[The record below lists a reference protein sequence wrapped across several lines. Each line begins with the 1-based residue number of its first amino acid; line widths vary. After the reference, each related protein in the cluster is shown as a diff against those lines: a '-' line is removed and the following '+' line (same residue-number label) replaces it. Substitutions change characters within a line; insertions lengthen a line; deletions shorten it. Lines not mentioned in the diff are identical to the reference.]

1 MAKILAAMLWPAEL
15 AVIVA
20 AAALLTRHL
29 PAAAKMPS
37 ADASGSPPP
46 AQGRDADDSAGRR
59 PHVPGFVRFCVI
71 VLAGSAV
78 IYAVMVPLGLL
89 ASHAGPALD
98 KPLLHWILTHRVH
111 RLQEVLGQ
119 VTQIG
124 NANPSVVA
132 GCTGAV
138 CLAWS
143 WRENRWVPPTAIA
156 ALLVVAYLVT
166 LAINHTVHRAPPPG
180 SHGTFPSGGSASA
193 IAVYGLIG
201 YLLWREFS
209 ATRRGAI
216 WTAAV
221 VAALGFSEGLSRAY
235 LAAHWFTDILSG
247 LLYGCLLLGLFI
259 VAVRYLVGPARP
271 PRPAPIGAPGRHGRD
286 ERRLDPHVKRGVLVA
301 LVATAAPSTDH
312 ARGTDG
318 KPIQAPAALLSGY
331 TTLLQELR
339 RCHVIMV
346 GRET

>member
-1 MAKILAAMLWPAEL
+1 MAKILAAMLWPAGL
-15 AVIVA
+15 AAIVA

-29 PAAAKMPS
+29 PAAAKVPS
-37 ADASGSPPP
+37 AEVSGSAPP
-46 AQGRDADDSAGRR
+46 AQGRDAGATDDDPGRR
-59 PHVPGFVRFCVI
+59 PRAPGFVRFWVI
-71 VLAGSAV
+71 VVAGSAV

-98 KPLLHWILTHRVH
+98 KPLLRWILTHRIH
-111 RLQEVLGQ
+111 GLQEILSQ

-124 NANPSVVA
+124 NVSPSVVA
-132 GCTGAV
+132 ACTGAV

-143 WRENRWVPPTAIA
+143 WRANRWVPPTALA
-156 ALLVVAYLVT
+156 ALLGVAYLVT
-166 LAINHTVHRAPPPG
+166 LAINHTVHRVPPPG

-221 VAALGFSEGLSRAY
+221 VAALGFSEGFSRGY
-235 LAAHWFTDILSG
+235 LAAHWFTDILAG
-247 LLYGCLLLGLFI
+247 LFYGCLLLGLFI
-259 VAVRYLVGPARP
+259 VAV
-271 PRPAPIGAPGRHGRD
+271 
-286 ERRLDPHVKRGVLVA
+286 
-301 LVATAAPSTDH
+301 PSAH
-312 ARGTDG
+312 
-318 KPIQAPAALLSGY
+318 LSGY

-339 RCHVIMV
+339 RCHVTML

>member
-1 MAKILAAMLWPAEL
+1 MTKILAAMLWPAGL
-15 AVIVA
+15 AAIVA
-20 AAALLTRHL
+20 AATLLTRHL
-29 PAAAKMPS
+29 PAAAKVPS
-37 ADASGSPPP
+37 ADASGSPPS
-46 AQGRDADDSAGRR
+46 AHGRDAGATDDGPGRR
-59 PHVPGFVRFCVI
+59 PQVPRFVRFCVI
-71 VLAGSAV
+71 VVAGSTV

-98 KPLLHWILTHRVH
+98 KPLLHWIVTHRVH
-111 RLQEVLGQ
+111 GLQEVLSQ

-124 NANPSVVA
+124 NTNPFVVA
-132 GCTGAV
+132 ACTGAV
-138 CLAWS
+138 CLALS

-156 ALLVVAYLVT
+156 GLLVVAYLVT

-235 LAAHWFTDILSG
+235 LAAHWFTDILGG

-259 VAVRYLVGPARP
+259 VAVRHIVGPAHA
-271 PRPAPIGAPGRHGRD
+271 PRPAPIGVPVDTEEAS
-286 ERRLDPHVKRGVLVA
+286 
-301 LVATAAPSTDH
+301 AAWIHT
-312 ARGTDG
+312 
-318 KPIQAPAALLSGY
+318 
-331 TTLLQELR
+331 
-339 RCHVIMV
+339 
-346 GRET
+346 

>member
-221 VAALGFSEGLSRAY
+221 VAALGFSEGFSRGY
-235 LAAHWFTDILSG
+235 LAAHWFTDILGG

-259 VAVRYLVGPARP
+259 VAVRHIVGPART
-271 PRPAPIGAPGRHGRD
+271 PRPALIGAQVD
-286 ERRLDPHVKRGVLVA
+286 TEEA
-301 LVATAAPSTDH
+301 SAAW
-312 ARGTDG
+312 
-318 KPIQAPAALLSGY
+318 IY
-331 TTLLQELR
+331 T
-339 RCHVIMV
+339 
-346 GRET
+346 